1 MPTFPDFRYP
11 LCRRP
16 LERKKCGRRWELSQ
30 GEDMISNAGEPCQ
43 RRRGEIH
50 AVNGNLRNICSSGG
64 KFSAGAIFFH
74 PPAILTASRKRQAET
89 METFWIK
96 PKLYFGPEPMAAL
109 DQLAG
114 KRVLI
119 VTDAFLASSGLL
131 DRVKNRL
138 TGAVEIFDQVEPDP
152 SLRLVAQGVRML
164 RDFGPSAVVPRWTAP
179 RECAGFQ
186 TATRPCGVFPP
197 RRGPAARSPP
207 SPSSQT
213 RTRASNIRWWRRTF
227 CRRRPYWTPL
237 CWRGCRPMSPP
248 TRAWTCSHTRRRL
261 SRPKAPVPSPTL
273 WRRRHSRW
281 PTVASCMAGMAFN
294 AAGLG
299 VCHSMAHALGG
310 RFHVPHGR
318 LNALLLP
325 GVIQFNAVEQRTAE
339 KYARLAKLCG
349 LAANPRALS
358 SAVTRLR
365 SGLKI
370 PLKLPVP
377 AQEFRA
383 ALPGLAAA
391 ALQDVC
397 LPGNPRPVTAGEIE
411 AMLRE
416 IGG

>member
-1 MPTFPDFRYP
+1 
-11 LCRRP
+11 
-16 LERKKCGRRWELSQ
+16 
-30 GEDMISNAGEPCQ
+30 
-43 RRRGEIH
+43 
-50 AVNGNLRNICSSGG
+50 
-64 KFSAGAIFFH
+64 
-74 PPAILTASRKRQAET
+74 

-96 PKLYFGPEPMAAL
+96 PKLYFGPEPMDAL
-109 DQLAG
+109 DRLAG

-164 RDFGPSAVVPRWTAP
+164 RDFGPDAVVAFGGGSPMDCAKGMCWFSGRHPPLWCIPTTAGTGSEVTSFAVLTDTDQGVKYP
-179 RECAGFQ
+179 LVEEDLLPEAAILDASLLEGVPPHV
-186 TATRPCGVFPP
+186 TADTGMDVLTH
-197 RRGPAARSPP
+197 AAEAVAAKGASPF
-207 SPSSQT
+207 SD
-213 RTRASNIRWWRRTF
+213 ALAEKAF
-227 CRRRPYWTPL
+227 ALAY
-237 CWRGCRPMSPP
+237 
-248 TRAWTCSHTRRRL
+248 RRL
-261 SRPKAPVPSPTL
+261 PEAHAGSREAKQDML
-273 WRRRHSRW
+273 L
-281 PTVASCMAGMAFN
+281 ASCMAGMAFN

-325 GVIQFNAVEQRTAE
+325 GVIQFNAAEQAAAE

-383 ALPGLAAA
+383 ALPGLTAA

>member
-1 MPTFPDFRYP
+1 
-11 LCRRP
+11 
-16 LERKKCGRRWELSQ
+16 
-30 GEDMISNAGEPCQ
+30 
-43 RRRGEIH
+43 
-50 AVNGNLRNICSSGG
+50 
-64 KFSAGAIFFH
+64 
-74 PPAILTASRKRQAET
+74 

-96 PKLYFGPEPMAAL
+96 PKLYFGPEPMDAL
-109 DQLAG
+109 DRLAG

-164 RDFGPSAVVPRWTAP
+164 RDFGPDAVVAFGGGSPMDCAKGMCWFSGRHPPLWCIPTTAGTGSEVTSFAVLTDTDQDVKYP
-179 RECAGFQ
+179 LVEEDLLPEAAILDASLLEGVPPHV
-186 TATRPCGVFPP
+186 TADTGMDVLTH
-197 RRGPAARSPP
+197 AAEAVAAKGASPF
-207 SPSSQT
+207 SD
-213 RTRASNIRWWRRTF
+213 ALAEKAF
-227 CRRRPYWTPL
+227 ALAY
-237 CWRGCRPMSPP
+237 
-248 TRAWTCSHTRRRL
+248 RRL
-261 SRPKAPVPSPTL
+261 PEAHAGSREAKQDML
-273 WRRRHSRW
+273 L
-281 PTVASCMAGMAFN
+281 ASCMAGMAFN

-325 GVIQFNAVEQRTAE
+325 GVIQFNAAEQAAAE

-383 ALPGLAAA
+383 ALPGLTAA

>member
-1 MPTFPDFRYP
+1 
-11 LCRRP
+11 
-16 LERKKCGRRWELSQ
+16 
-30 GEDMISNAGEPCQ
+30 
-43 RRRGEIH
+43 
-50 AVNGNLRNICSSGG
+50 
-64 KFSAGAIFFH
+64 
-74 PPAILTASRKRQAET
+74 

-96 PKLYFGPEPMAAL
+96 PKLYFGPEPMDAL
-109 DQLAG
+109 DRLAG

-164 RDFGPSAVVPRWTAP
+164 RDFGPDAVVAFGGGSPMDCAKGMCWFSGRHPPLWCIPTTAGTGSEVTSFAVLTDTDQGVKYP
-179 RECAGFQ
+179 LVEEDLLPEAAILDASLLEGVPPHV
-186 TATRPCGVFPP
+186 TADTGMDVLTH
-197 RRGPAARSPP
+197 AAEAVAAKGASPF
-207 SPSSQT
+207 SD
-213 RTRASNIRWWRRTF
+213 ALAEKAF
-227 CRRRPYWTPL
+227 ALAY
-237 CWRGCRPMSPP
+237 
-248 TRAWTCSHTRRRL
+248 RRL
-261 SRPKAPVPSPTL
+261 PEAHAGSREAKQDML
-273 WRRRHSRW
+273 L
-281 PTVASCMAGMAFN
+281 ASCMAGMAFN

-325 GVIQFNAVEQRTAE
+325 GVIQFNAAEQAAAE